1 MSTTKKHKIKLII
14 LAAGI
19 AAICIFSN
27 VYASEV
33 AGPPRPAAM
42 KPTSTPTPTATP
54 KPTATP
60 TTAPTE
66 EPTPDPSGYSI
77 RYENGKA
84 VVNAPSGKYA
94 VIFAAYDSDGKLIS
108 VAVKQDAEI
117 TKANQSVYPNKF
129 TTAGA
134 AAGKIMLWDNLNN
147 MVPRAAASIP
157 FN

>member
-1 MSTTKKHKIKLII
+1 M
-14 LAAGI
+14 A
-19 AAICIFSN
+19 
-27 VYASEV
+27 
-33 AGPPRPAAM
+33 
-42 KPTSTPTPTATP
+42 PTDDPT

-129 TTAGA
+129 TTVGA
-134 AAGKIMLWDNLNN
+134 ATGKVMLWDNLNN

>member
-1 MSTTKKHKIKLII
+1 MVIQSGIMVRQLIRHPI
-14 LAAGI
+14 
-19 AAICIFSN
+19 
-27 VYASEV
+27 
-33 AGPPRPAAM
+33 
-42 KPTSTPTPTATP
+42 KPTVAPTDDPT

>member
-1 MSTTKKHKIKLII
+1 M
-14 LAAGI
+14 A
-19 AAICIFSN
+19 
-27 VYASEV
+27 
-33 AGPPRPAAM
+33 
-42 KPTSTPTPTATP
+42 PTDDPT

-94 VIFAAYDSDGKLIS
+94 VIFAAYGSDGKLIS
-108 VAVKQDAEI
+108 VTVKQDAEI

-134 AAGKIMLWDNLNN
+134 TTGKVMLWDNLNN
-147 MVPRAAASIP
+147 MVPRAVASIP